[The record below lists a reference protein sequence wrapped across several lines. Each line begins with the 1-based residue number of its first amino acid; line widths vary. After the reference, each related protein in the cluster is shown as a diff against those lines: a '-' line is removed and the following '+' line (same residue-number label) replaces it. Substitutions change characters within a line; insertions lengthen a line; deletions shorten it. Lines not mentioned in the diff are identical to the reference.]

1 MFAHTADYV
10 LAIKR
15 RAVELHGTT
24 VSVELSG
31 GKTLVGTLAYAVTTD
46 AGGYQKYPDVCTV
59 TVSTKAQTVRL
70 DRVAAIGQG

>member
-1 MFAHTADYV
+1 M
-10 LAIKR
+10 
-15 RAVELHGTT
+15 
-24 VSVELSG
+24 SVELSG